1 MSLSVMGLVLPAARN
16 GAQAL
21 RSSTI
26 WPPQSMVGWEQAN
39 DGGWR
44 LLASGGCRGHLAICW
59 PLRGGA
65 TVGRAKHIALS
76 STSPLDALQEHV
88 LSCSCKKECGM
99 PQHLNHVSAKG
110 YD

>member
-1 MSLSVMGLVLPAARN
+1 MLVGGRSLPLVGAGGILPSA
-16 GAQAL
+16 
-21 RSSTI
+21 
-26 WPPQSMVGWEQAN
+26 
-39 DGGWR
+39 
-44 LLASGGCRGHLAICW
+44 GHC
-59 PLRGGA
+59 GGA